1 MSEVNIIEKLYDFGI
16 DRQEMIKHGFSAQ
29 KFDDV
34 QRGKSSY
41 NIDDLIL
48 ISETFDLSLD
58 YLVGRIPKS
67 SEMLRS
73 PHKETLTR
81 KNACCPFCGSNNIWA
96 TIQTIISCSR
106 KQPVYSDGIDCI
118 DNDNEGDEP
127 ISGNTL
133 GEMIS
138 SQFGEITSANYYLTM
153 FNCDGCGKKWGR
165 DYGEYEWKK
174 GESGLYSFVKREK
187 TTKRKKAKDETDSK
201 T

>member
-133 GEMIS
+133 GGIS
-138 SQFGEITSANYYLTM
+138 RQSVVYYAMGDRLPKISILVALAKLFNTSTDFLLGLT
-153 FNCDGCGKKWGR
+153 NER
-165 DYGEYEWKK
+165 YVK
-174 GESGLYSFVKREK
+174 G
-187 TTKRKKAKDETDSK
+187 
-201 T
+201 